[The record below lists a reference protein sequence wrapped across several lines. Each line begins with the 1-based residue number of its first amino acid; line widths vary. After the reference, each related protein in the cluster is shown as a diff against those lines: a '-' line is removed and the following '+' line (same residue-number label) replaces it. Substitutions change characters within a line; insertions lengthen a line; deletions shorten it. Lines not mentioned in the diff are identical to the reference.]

1 MRTPSLQ
8 LWLVIVGLVGGA
20 AHAAIPEYLMK
31 ATYLYN
37 FMVFTEWPN
46 TDPAAATEPLNLCV
60 IGQDNFGSALDTL
73 EGKSANGRRIEVSR
87 LSSRVSVRKCHL
99 LFIAEKEATNMPAI
113 QTAIGDAAVLTVA
126 DTPAASG
133 ATIMLSLDGKRLVFD
148 VNMQRAKKSGLTL
161 SSKLLQ
167 LARSTS
173 Q

>member
-1 MRTPSLQ
+1 MRSCLR
-8 LWLVIVGLVGGA
+8 LLLFGLLCVTA
-20 AHAAIPEYLMK
+20 SAAIPEYLMK

-37 FMVFTEWPN
+37 FMVFTEWPGA
-46 TDPAAATEPLNLCV
+46 DMAASSEPLNLCV

-87 LSSRVSVRKCHL
+87 LTSRAAVRKCHL
-99 LFIAEKEATNMPAI
+99 LFVAEKEAANMPAI
-113 QTAIGDAAVLTVA
+113 QSAIGDAAVLTVA
-126 DTPAASG
+126 DTPAANG

-148 VNMQRAKKSGLTL
+148 INMQRAKRSGLTL

-173 Q
+173 P